1 MTDIQTLVPGFQ
13 TALER
18 IPGTFSAYRNL
29 AKALEHATMP
39 QRIRAQIALVVAQ
52 QVRCDYCLWA
62 LGRMAEHQGLNAED
76 IVFARAGT
84 ARNRREAAIV
94 KLAYLMVSNG
104 ELRERIECDPSYA
117 RVFGETEIA
126 EVLAHVAF
134 SVLTC
139 YILQTLAPR
148 ARSGASQTRPAN

>member
-1 MTDIQTLVPGFQ
+1 MSDIQTLVPGFNA
-13 TALER
+13 ALER
-18 IPGTFSAYRNL
+18 IPGTLNAYRNL
-29 AKALEHATMP
+29 AKALETARLSH
-39 QRIRAQIALVVAQ
+39 RIRAQIALMVAQ

-62 LGRMAEHQGLNAED
+62 LSRTADHQGLNGED
-76 IVFARAGT
+76 IVFARAAT

-117 RVFGETEIA
+117 RVFGEAELG

-139 YILQTLAPR
+139 YVLQTLAPK
-148 ARSGASQTRPAN
+148 ARSGASQARPAH